1 MIFLDVLA
9 NILQEEFLDIAFLFR
24 IRCLNL
30 RTTSY
35 VYVESGLADF
45 KYQRIF
51 SIEVNTDLVVM
62 RYLFRSLH
70 EIHR

>member
-30 RTTSY
+30 RTASY

-45 KYQRIF
+45 KYQR
-51 SIEVNTDLVVM
+51 S
-62 RYLFRSLH
+62 FRAYAVEKFVRLSGL
-70 EIHR
+70 